1 MAVVIALVKPVALGE
16 HLQAWALSL
25 YSGNAT
31 ILKQATGM
39 SLLWFLPSFISLV
52 ALRSAL
58 EHAGTAGKVAA
69 LVLIC
74 VAHLF
79 IGTVAARLQNW
90 LPLGLLPA
98 LYVIPLGYLGAWLQR
113 RAFGRM
119 RPVLALALAIAV
131 FVPVKYLQMR
141 AHLYNEVGFAVV
153 ADYTRPYAL
162 LLNDLECVTGVLML
176 FQLCRFGA
184 PAFIEACGRYSI
196 QIYLFHAF
204 IALAVYKAVLHLP
217 AGAGAQF
224 IISMAAT
231 VFLSL
236 ALARW
241 LAANPLAQRFVFP
254 RSPAALLGLGRA
266 AGPLARPVAG
276 GLVPQAPSHPDL
288 RR

>member
-1 MAVVIALVKPVALGE
+1 MVA
-16 HLQAWALSL
+16 
-25 YSGNAT
+25 
-31 ILKQATGM
+31 I
-39 SLLWFLPSFISLV
+39 
-52 ALRSAL
+52 RCAL
-58 EHAGTAGKVAA
+58 EHAGKAARIAA
-69 LVLIC
+69 LAVIC

-79 IGTVAARLQNW
+79 IGAVAVRLQDW

-98 LYVIPLGYLGAWLQR
+98 LYVIPLGYLGVWLQR
-113 RAFGRM
+113 RMFGRM
-119 RPVLALALAIAV
+119 PPLLALALAIAV

-141 AHLYNEVGFAVV
+141 ANLYNEVGFAVV

-176 FQLCRFGA
+176 FQVCRFRA
-184 PAFIEACGRYSI
+184 PAFIEACGRHSI
-196 QIYLFHAF
+196 RIYLFHAF
-204 IALAVYKAVLHLP
+204 VALAVYKAVLHIPGLGP
-217 AGAGAQF
+217 AAQF
-224 IISMAAT
+224 TISMAAT

-241 LAANPLAQRFVFP
+241 LAANALAQRFVFP

-266 AGPLARPVAG
+266 ADPLVRPVAG